1 MERQQVDQIYSDQY
15 LPGII
20 RWGKITSWLAI
31 LISFGPAI
39 VMAVVYRAVPPVGAI
54 LTGFVSI
61 ASVVGVIWVVEPVSY
76 FPIVGVPGTYMS
88 FISGNISNLRIPCA
102 TVAQK
107 VAGVEPGTSE
117 GNIIA
122 TLGIA
127 ISVVSNVIVMTLGV
141 LLGTTILTMVP
152 QSILDALNYLLPA
165 LFGALFVQFSFAK
178 PELAPFGLG
187 IGILLT
193 LGVRGGMFPSWVTTL
208 GTVASTILIGVVL
221 YKRRQAK
228 EAQHDES

>member
-1 MERQQVDQIYSDQY
+1 MERQQADQIYTEQY

-31 LISFGPAI
+31 LIAFGPAL
-39 VMAVVYRAVPPVGAI
+39 VLALVYKTVPPVSAI
-54 LTGFVSI
+54 VTGFVSI

-107 VAGVEPGTSE
+107 VAEVEPGTSE

-127 ISVVSNVIVMTLGV
+127 ISVVSNVIVMTIGV

-152 QSILDALNYLLPA
+152 QGILDALNYLLPA

-187 IGILLT
+187 LGLLLT
-193 LGVRGGMFPSWVTTL
+193 LGVRGGVLPFWTTTL
-208 GTVASTILIGVVL
+208 GAVVGTILIGVWF
-221 YKRRQAK
+221 YKRKQTG
-228 EAQHDES
+228 EDSDD